1 MSALDV
7 KQAKQALGWRLADW
21 GVEDA
26 HAKAAGFID
35 DLVGQGWQMS
45 PDRESRPRPPR
56 PQDAC
61 RTCGRHVDRCD
72 CKGGP
77 TRRPLKPN
85 SNGVAHLRALRD
97 EATAELCSHGM
108 PRTNCLAHPGEPQAV
123 KTEPS
128 DQPSEEQE

>member
-1 MSALDV
+1 MTALDV
-7 KQAKQALGWRLADW
+7 KQAKQALSWRLADW
-21 GVEDA
+21 GVADP
-26 HAKAAGFID
+26 HSKAAGFID
-35 DLVGQGWQMS
+35 DLVSQGWQMS

-72 CKGGP
+72 CDGGP

-97 EATAELCSHGM
+97 EATARAVQSRDAAHEL
-108 PRTNCLAHPGEPQAV
+108 PGAPDEPQAV